1 MKRDNKVLSLLGNLD
16 IALAGLTLAVLIIL
30 TVLGVA
36 WRYVFAQ
43 PFTWL
48 EEVQLACMVWIV
60 FAAGGAAFR
69 TGNHVAIEMIVDLF
83 PKKVQKVI
91 EWLIS
96 GLSVCSESGL
106 YPDVP
111 AQRARHPHAG
121 YSLCVDLWHRTCIFC
136 SHDHQLFLFHH

>member
-48 EEVQLACMVWIV
+48 EEVQLACMV
-60 FAAGGAAFR
+60 
-69 TGNHVAIEMIVDLF
+69 
-83 PKKVQKVI
+83 
-91 EWLIS
+91 
-96 GLSVCSESGL
+96 
-106 YPDVP
+106 
-111 AQRARHPHAG
+111 
-121 YSLCVDLWHRTCIFC
+121 
-136 SHDHQLFLFHH
+136 

>member
-96 GLSVCSESGL
+96 VVVVWSWPICLFRVWAISRCSQ
-106 YPDVP
+106 
-111 AQRARHPHAG
+111 QRAPPHAG
-121 YSLCVDLWHRTCIFC
+121 YSMR
-136 SHDHQLFLFHH
+136 

>member
-69 TGNHVAIEMIVDLF
+69 TGNRVWAI
-83 PKKVQKVI
+83 
-91 EWLIS
+91 S
-96 GLSVCSESGL
+96 RCSC
-106 YPDVP
+106 
-111 AQRARHPHAG
+111 AAG
-121 YSLCVDLWHRTCIFC
+121 APPPCWIF
-136 SHDHQLFLFHH
+136 LMR